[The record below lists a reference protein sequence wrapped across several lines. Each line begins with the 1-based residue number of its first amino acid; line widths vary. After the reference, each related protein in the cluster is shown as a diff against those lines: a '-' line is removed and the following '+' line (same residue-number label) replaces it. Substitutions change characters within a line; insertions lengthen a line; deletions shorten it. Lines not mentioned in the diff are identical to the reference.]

1 MIYRTR
7 RFKALNGAKEPYSRV
22 VEKIGI
28 YNKRG
33 KMIDCCVIHT
43 DENNRE
49 FYYPSNFKDK
59 FKLFL
64 NKPKDALD
72 CIQNGFGD
80 ALTTSSFL
88 GFNSLHVIRYIDR
101 EYGEKIREKT
111 LDGWKDTKFAY
122 GIKFSYLNSFSDG
135 RLLMKNNK
143 LMSFDDKEEN
153 ILVFEDSK
161 SARDYIQKIKK
172 KTKIYFN
179 EYLELPRTEDP
190 EYDFQHTVDP
200 FFDKFEKE
208 IEGGLDSIHWNVF
221 NGMELEQKSGNPAYK
236 LSVVQIVLH

>member
-1 MIYRTR
+1 MYKTR

-22 VEKIGI
+22 VEKIAI
-28 YNKRG
+28 YNGNG
-33 KMIDCCVIHT
+33 KQIDCCTIHK
-43 DENNRE
+43 DENGRE
-49 FYYPSNFKDK
+49 YYYPSNLKDK
-59 FKLFL
+59 FKLFMD
-64 NKPKDALD
+64 KPKDAIE
-72 CIQNGFGD
+72 CIQNNLGD
-80 ALTTSSFL
+80 VLSQSTFL
-88 GFNSLHVIRYIDR
+88 GFSTLHVIRYIDR
-101 EYGEKIREKT
+101 DYGEKIREKT
-111 LDGWKDTKFAY
+111 LEGWKGVKFGY
-122 GIKFSYLNSFSDG
+122 GIKFSYINSFSEG

-161 SARDYIQKIKK
+161 SARDYIQKVKK

-179 EYLELPRTEDP
+179 EYLELPRTEDL

-221 NGMELEQKSGNPAYK
+221 NGMNEEKESGKKEYK
-236 LSVVQIVLH
+236 MSIVQIVLH